1 MNYDVSIVIA
11 CYNEEGIL
19 LESVKEI
26 QEVMQQARYSC
37 EFIFI
42 DDASKDKTKEVI
54 TQIVKGNPN
63 MVYRFHQRNVGR
75 GGTVAEGIR
84 MANGRI
90 VGFLDIDLEVDAKY
104 IPIIIQALD
113 DSSDIATGYRFHKLI
128 IDPVSLFRHLVS
140 IAGRKLISFLLNL
153 PLHDT
158 ETGYKFFKR
167 DKILPI
173 IAKTKSKGWFWDT
186 EVMALSYYYGLKIK
200 EVPCVSIRRCDKVS
214 SVKIFKDSFEHLLQ
228 LYKFRKRVWSGNNKG
243 IIYRHPL
250 VYQFFMRLIYGKYF
264 KARYEA
270 ISQHVPE
277 AVQLVEL
284 CCGDC
289 RLYQNYLR
297 SKNIDYL
304 GLDISPGFITNG
316 LNKGINV
323 KLFDLSNDP
332 LPQAEY
338 ILIQASLYQFIPLE
352 KEVLNKIFSAALK
365 GVIFAEPVL
374 NVSSCS
380 KPFISG
386 IVKRISRFL
395 TGSTT
400 KRFDEKSLDDLFT
413 IYADKLKTKFKISG
427 GREIIG
433 IFKTN

>member
-1 MNYDVSIVIA
+1 MNYDISIVIA

-26 QEVMQQARYSC
+26 QEVMRRTKYSY
-37 EFIFI
+37 ELIFI

-54 TQIVKGNPN
+54 TQIVKDSPN
-63 MVYRFHQRNVGR
+63 MACRFHEQNVGR
-75 GGTVAEGIR
+75 GGTVAEGIK
-84 MANGRI
+84 MAQGKI
-90 VGFLDIDLEVDAKY
+90 VGFVDIDLEVHAKT
-104 IPIIIQALD
+104 IPILIEALD
-113 DSSDIATGYRFHKLI
+113 DSCDIATGYRFHKLI
-128 IDPVSLFRHLVS
+128 MNPISLFRHIVS
-140 IAGRKLISFLLNL
+140 IGGRKLISFLLNL
-153 PLHDT
+153 SLHDT

-173 IAKTKSKGWFWDT
+173 VEKTKSKGWFWDT

-214 SVKIFKDSFEHLLQ
+214 SVKIFKDSFNHLLQ
-228 LYKFRKRVWSGNNKG
+228 LYKFRKRVWLGDNKG

-250 VYQFFMRLIYGKYF
+250 IYQFFMRLIYGKYF
-264 KARYEA
+264 KTRYEA
-270 ISQHVPE
+270 ISQYVPE

-297 SKNIDYL
+297 AKNIDYL
-304 GLDISPGFITNG
+304 GLDISPAFITNA
-316 LNKGINV
+316 LSKGINV
-323 KLFDLSNDP
+323 KLFDLGNDP

-338 ILIQASLYQFIPLE
+338 ILIQASLYQFIPLG
-352 KEVLNKIFSAALK
+352 KEILNKIFNSALK
-365 GVIFAEPVL
+365 GVILAEPVL

-386 IVKRISRFL
+386 IVKKISRFL

-400 KRFDEKSLDDLFT
+400 KRFDEESLDDLFA